1 MLYLKLALLL
11 IYSLGVT
18 AFCVSS
24 LRDIKSSHRP
34 KSIFDWYCALIL
46 PIVAILG
53 GFAHYFNPT
62 VPAAVWYVALAI
74 WLTACVAFFVELRD
88 LQDHDS
94 KVTIGT
100 IVFGLFLIGLLFG
113 PGLYLMAAW
122 LFQFGK

>member
-53 GFAHYFNPT
+53 GVAHYFNPT
-62 VPAAVWYVALAI
+62 VLAAVWYVALAI